1 MNLGILSRQKFHKFI
16 LLIISLLLVSSF
28 FGCGQNEPSRQEVVS
43 DETIPEFVL
52 RVDDNYI
59 DRSELMIYV
68 YQVGKEFIEIGGENV
83 WEFEDF
89 SGGKSAVQV
98 AKDAVIENV
107 VRIKVLKK
115 KSQELSIELTGEEEV
130 VVDQEA
136 TAFFDQVEASFIDA
150 YDISFQDV
158 RRVFEEFA
166 IAGKVLTQT
175 TSEFFPENDEIIENK
190 MLENEEYARLK
201 DVDTTLLLT
210 ELKVD
215 HILLVTREKNQSGE
229 YVTLTEDE
237 KASKLEQV
245 QNIRVRAL
253 DGEDFAKLRG
263 MYSEET
269 FPNEQE
275 SKGAYEFSMALL
287 PEEFESALTNL
298 QIGEIS
304 DIVETE
310 LGYHLFKVVSIE
322 EPSNE
327 EIRNFESNFENYEQ
341 KVHDN
346 ALMALKQEAFNRL
359 YEEWKKQ
366 VDVSLNRDVWEAISF
381 TEDF

>member
-1 MNLGILSRQKFHKFI
+1 MNLGILNCEKFHKFI
-16 LLIISLLLVSSF
+16 FMILMLLLVSSF
-28 FGCGQNEPSRQEVVS
+28 FGCSQNQPATEEVNEDQTPDYV
-43 DETIPEFVL
+43 IK
-52 RVDDNYI
+52 VDDNYI

-115 KSQELSIELTGEEEV
+115 KSQELDIELNEDELVLVG
-130 VVDQEA
+130 QEA
-136 TAFFDQVEASFIDA
+136 TAFFDEVEASFIDT
-150 YDISFQDV
+150 YDITFKDV
-158 RRVFEEFA
+158 QRVFQEFA

-175 TSEFFPENDEIIENK
+175 TQEFVPENETIIMNK

-201 DVDTTLLLT
+201 GVDTGLLLT

-215 HILLVTREKNQSGE
+215 HILLITREKNQSGE

-237 KASKLEQV
+237 KASKLEQIKK
-245 QNIRVRAL
+245 IRKQAL
-253 DGEDFAKLRG
+253 EGVDFTKLRDL
-263 MYSEET
+263 YSEET
-269 FPNEQE
+269 FPNEQDSE
-275 SKGAYEFSMALL
+275 GAYEFSMALL
-287 PEEFESALTNL
+287 PEEFESALKGL
-298 QIGEIS
+298 KVGQVS

-310 LGYHLFKVVSIE
+310 LGYHLFKVESIVQ
-322 EPSNE
+322 PSDE
-327 EIRNFESNFENYEQ
+327 EILNFESNFESYEK

-346 ALMALKQEAFNRL
+346 ALMTLKQEAFNRL

-366 VDVSLNRDVWEAISF
+366 VDVSVNRDVWEAISF